1 MFFKK
6 PDKIFSKPE
15 LREEIR
21 KKCKS
26 LTAEDFLREGREASA
41 RIWAHQLWQ
50 NHSTILAFLSME
62 DEINTLPLL
71 QLAQLDRKLIF
82 VPKVDGSNLTF
93 YALPPA
99 DPALL
104 KKGQFGI
111 REPAADPAQALK
123 PENFPALILT
133 PGLAFDRQGHRLGRG
148 RGCYDRFFAALDS
161 GQLSPDSGSAAGLSY
176 TAIGLCMDCQLAEE
190 VPTEAHDQR
199 MDAVLTGKKLVV
211 PGVG

>member
-6 PDKIFSKPE
+6 PDKILSKPE
-15 LREEIR
+15 FREEIR

-41 RIWAHQLWQ
+41 RLWAHKLWQ
-50 NHSTILAFLSME
+50 DHPTILAFLSME

-82 VPKVDGSNLTF
+82 VPKVAGENLTF
-93 YALPPA
+93 YRLPPA

-111 REPAADPAQALK
+111 REPDADPALALK
-123 PENFPALILT
+123 PENFPVLVIT
-133 PGLAFDRQGHRLGRG
+133 PGLAFDRQGRRLGRG

-161 GQLSPDSGSAAGLSY
+161 GRLGGQKVPQALPY
-176 TAIGLCMDCQLAEE
+176 TAVGFCMECQLTEE
-190 VPTEAHDQR
+190 VPIEAHDKR
-199 MDAVLTGKKLVV
+199 MNAVLTEKKLIMAIQ
-211 PGVG
+211 P